1 MKQEVLEIFKSKDAP
16 FLITVA
22 GLVVLYGIKRVTE
35 TNYQFTASTKD
46 GERVVLSPNGN
57 SVKSDNQD
65 KEIREEEGGE
75 A

>member
-35 TNYQFTASTKD
+35 TNYQFTASTND

>member
-46 GERVVLSPNGN
+46 GEDFDQSQPGTLYSG
-57 SVKSDNQD
+57 
-65 KEIREEEGGE
+65 
-75 A
+75 